1 MFLFLLFLAM
11 DVKQRKQMVSF
22 VVLFG
27 HGKCFLSLFSALS
40 LSLSLMY
47 INVFVLIKCCVLFL
61 EIYEQVDLT
70 LHMPLPG

>member
-40 LSLSLMY
+40 LSHGVY
-47 INVFVLIKCCVLFL
+47 KCICIDKVLCVVLGN
-61 EIYEQVDLT
+61 I
-70 LHMPLPG
+70 